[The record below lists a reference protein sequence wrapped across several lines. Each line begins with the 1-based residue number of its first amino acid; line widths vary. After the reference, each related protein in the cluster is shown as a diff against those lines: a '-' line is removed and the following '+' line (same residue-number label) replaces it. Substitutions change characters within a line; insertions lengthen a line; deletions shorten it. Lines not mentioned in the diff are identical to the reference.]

1 LSVPAIPVLLVETSS
16 NIPERRL
23 RRRGFAMRSI
33 LLSAILI
40 LLASYCH
47 AKSND
52 NLIVFVGRKI
62 DVVRFQPVLAPN
74 EILLDGAFK
83 ARYEV
88 LRVVKGSLP
97 ESVIEFEA
105 YDHYGTPKFSMFDEV
120 LLFIIRSGDTYYHVK
135 YEYVPVYPTTGGDW
149 ASCGRTKGLR
159 PKPVTF
165 TPEVSFDLAELSDKD
180 IRKKYPNRVFEVRE
194 HRAYCRRGNSPE
206 ELAAPL
212 LRGRLKEINWSQ
224 IWLRAKFS

>member
-1 LSVPAIPVLLVETSS
+1 
-16 NIPERRL
+16 
-23 RRRGFAMRSI
+23 MRSF
-33 LLSAILI
+33 LLIAILI
-40 LLASYCH
+40 LASASSN
-47 AKSND
+47 AKSDD

-74 EILLDGAFK
+74 EMLLDGAFK

-105 YDHYGTPKFSMFDEV
+105 YDHSGTPTFSMFDEV
-120 LLFIIRSGDTYYHVK
+120 LLFVLRSGGTYYHLK
-135 YEYVPVYPTTGGDW
+135 NEYVPIYPTSDGDW
-149 ASCGRTKGLR
+149 ASCGRTEGLR
-159 PKPVTF
+159 PKPVSF

-212 LRGRLKEINWSQ
+212 LRGRLREINWSQ